1 MGTKM
6 HLVGEVEVRNR
17 LVVFASS
24 IGIAGNTG
32 RVASTSVGFWH
43 FSDKPRVQTRVRNAL
58 KSRHRRGQRTDRFN
72 EVKLNRGRPMAMK
85 SQDDWTASSFLACFP
100 TELFGAFWRDII
112 SKSSAD
118 IAKAVDALVEPK
130 ICRAARSIM

>member
-43 FSDKPRVQTRVRNAL
+43 F
-58 KSRHRRGQRTDRFN
+58 TD
-72 EVKLNRGRPMAMK
+72 VPIL
-85 SQDDWTASSFLACFP
+85 T
-100 TELFGAFWRDII
+100 
-112 SKSSAD
+112 
-118 IAKAVDALVEPK
+118 PK
-130 ICRAARSIM
+130 VGYQG